1 MQFPNCGKVLVIDD
15 TFTEALPLL
24 KLLTWKGVPAM
35 YHSGNRLELP
45 ESPFHEI
52 RLVFCDLKFYGTTDA
67 KSVASNILALLNAF
81 VAKDNGPYIFLVWS
95 AHGDDYLET
104 LKEALST
111 SEIKPEFILQLS
123 KADYFSRKADESVF
137 DSIIEELSELGLN
150 PEDEESVKNLIME
163 KADQRSGIS
172 LQPHKDALEK
182 IEEKLLEEL
191 KKANLF
197 HLFVIWEN
205 AIASSA
211 VQTVNSI
218 YAAIPET
225 IPRDKRLR
233 AMLFYLAKYRL
244 EKQMDTADEKT
255 KFDAAIASLNEMFSY
270 FYSDS
275 MNAMSMETIG
285 IEKIQQL
292 DEVRN
297 LSASKFNR
305 WKMIAPAVKGPHPGN
320 VFRDDSKHFQYHG
333 MLTADIHTNNEKY
346 NEIRKELE
354 SNEETQYI
362 LVDIS
367 ADCDIA
373 QRKLFLSR
381 LVPGIMILKS
391 DFDRYCAENKV
402 KSKNKAPDYILMLS
416 PVEVNAKEW
425 CILFNV
431 NQLFADSCDALPDEK
446 CLFSFT
452 RTYITELKQKSAA
465 CISRHGIEI
474 FSA

>member
-45 ESPFHEI
+45 ASPFHEI

-67 KSVASNILALLNAF
+67 KSVASNVLALLNAF

-137 DSIIEELSELGLN
+137 DSIIEELPMLN
-150 PEDEESVKNLIME
+150 LDPTDEESVKNLIIE
-163 KADQRSGIS
+163 KANQRSGIS
-172 LQPHKDALEK
+172 LQPHEDALKK

-233 AMLFYLAKYRL
+233 AMLYYLAKFRL
-244 EKQMDTADEKT
+244 EKQMDTAEEKS

-275 MNAMSMETIG
+275 MNAMSLETIG
-285 IEKIQQL
+285 IEKIQHL
-292 DEVRN
+292 DEVRS
-297 LSASKFNR
+297 LSASKFNQ

-333 MLTADIHTNNEKY
+333 MITADIHNNNEKY
-346 NEIRKELE
+346 NEIKKELE

-391 DFDRYCAENKV
+391 DYDRYCAENKI
-402 KSKNKAPDYILMLS
+402 KNNTPDYIFRLS
-416 PVEVNAKEW
+416 PVEVKAKEW
-425 CILFNV
+425 CILLNV

-452 RTYITELKQKSAA
+452 RTYITELKQKSAT
-465 CISRHGIEI
+465 CISRHGIEV